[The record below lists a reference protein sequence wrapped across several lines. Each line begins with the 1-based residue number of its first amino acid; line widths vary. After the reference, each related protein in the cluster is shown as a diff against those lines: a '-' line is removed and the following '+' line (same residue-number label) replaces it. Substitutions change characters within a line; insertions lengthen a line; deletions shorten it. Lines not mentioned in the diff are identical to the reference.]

1 VADREA
7 AAVPAFM
14 RVAAA
19 DLGLVTPVVVGQAVV
34 ALVYAEGPASAAH
47 EPGAPVWSEQVE
59 VLVRHASSRLESLTS
74 QRTVEVLTHSTS

>member
-1 VADREA
+1 
-7 AAVPAFM
+7 M
-14 RVAAA
+14 RVGPA

-34 ALVYAEGPASAAH
+34 ALVYAEGPANAGH
-47 EPGAPVWSEQVE
+47 EPGAPVWREQVE